1 MKQGYEGLTE
11 KEKQTLRLLLAGHDA
26 KSMARHLGLSVHT
39 INERLRDARR
49 KLSAGSSKEAARLLL
64 DAEAAPPDPLVDKRL
79 GDAARAPGG
88 QPVSGPDA
96 GAYAKRRA
104 LWASGGLAMISL
116 VVALL
121 AFSASPQ
128 PASGP
133 AAPSDTATAA
143 PPAVQSAAT
152 QAARQWLELVDAG
165 KWEESWAA
173 TAQSFRT
180 MNTVAMWQSAS
191 ETARVPLGRV
201 LSRRIASEES
211 IPAPPHGYQLV
222 RFRTSFANKAG
233 ATETLSLAREG
244 ESWRVAGYF
253 IE

>member
-1 MKQGYEGLTE
+1 MKEGYEALTE

-26 KSMARHLGLSVHT
+26 KSMARHLSLSVHT

-64 DAEAAPPDPLVDKRL
+64 DAEARSPDPLVDKRF
-79 GDAARAPGG
+79 GDAAGAPGR
-88 QPVSGPDA
+88 QPTSRPDA
-96 GAYAKRRA
+96 GAYPKRHA

-128 PASGP
+128 PASDP
-133 AAPSDTATAA
+133 AATPDAQNAA
-143 PPAVQSAAT
+143 SPAGQSAAT

-165 KWEESWAA
+165 RWEESWAA
-173 TAQSFRT
+173 TALSFRT
-180 MNTVAMWQSAS
+180 SNTVAAWQSAS

-201 LSRRIASEES
+201 LSRRAMSEES
-211 IPAPPHGYQLV
+211 IPAPPNGYQLV
-222 RFRTSFANKAG
+222 RFQTSFANKAA

-244 ESWRVAGYF
+244 QSWRVAGYY

>member
-1 MKQGYEGLTE
+1 MKQGYEALTE

-26 KSMARHLGLSVHT
+26 KSMARHLSLSVHT

-64 DAEAAPPDPLVDKRL
+64 DAEAAPPDSLADKRL
-79 GDAARAPGG
+79 GDAASAPGR
-88 QPVSGPDA
+88 QPIDRPDA
-96 GAYAKRRA
+96 GSYAKRRA

-133 AAPSDTATAA
+133 AAPPDAQTAA
-143 PPAVQSAAT
+143 PPAIPSAAT

-173 TAQSFRT
+173 TARSFRT
-180 MNTVAMWQSAS
+180 MNTVEVWQSAS

-201 LSRRIASEES
+201 LSRRFTSEES
-211 IPAPPHGYQLV
+211 IPAPPSGYQLV
-222 RFRTSFANKAG
+222 RFQTSFANKAG

>member
-1 MKQGYEGLTE
+1 MKQGYEALTE

-26 KSMARHLGLSVHT
+26 KSMARHLALSVHT

-64 DAEAAPPDPLVDKRL
+64 DAEAATPDPLADKRL
-79 GDAARAPGG
+79 GDAWRAPGR
-88 QPVSGPDA
+88 QSESRPEA
-96 GAYAKRRA
+96 GAYGKRRA
-104 LWASGGLAMISL
+104 LWASGGFAMLSLA
-116 VVALL
+116 VALL
-121 AFSASPQ
+121 AFSGSPQ
-128 PASGP
+128 PAADP
-133 AAPSDTATAA
+133 AAQSGAATATTPAA
-143 PPAVQSAAT
+143 QSAAA
-152 QAARQWLELVDAG
+152 QAAIRWLELVDAG
-165 KWEESWAA
+165 KWRESWAA

-180 MNTVAMWQSAS
+180 QNTVELWQSVS

-201 LSRRIASEES
+201 LSRRFTSEES

-222 RFRTSFANKAG
+222 RFRTSFANKPG

-244 ESWRVAGYF
+244 QGWRVAGYY

>member
-1 MKQGYEGLTE
+1 MKQGYEALTE

-26 KSMARHLGLSVHT
+26 KSMARHFGLSVHT

-64 DAEAAPPDPLVDKRL
+64 DTEAAAPDPLVDKRL
-79 GDAARAPGG
+79 GDAGSSPGW
-88 QPVSGPDA
+88 QPVSRPDA
-96 GAYAKRRA
+96 GPYAKRRA

-121 AFSASPQ
+121 ALSASPQ
-128 PASGP
+128 PASEP
-133 AAPSDTATAA
+133 AAPSAAAAAA
-143 PPAVQSAAT
+143 PPAAQSDAT
-152 QAARQWLELVDAG
+152 QAAIRWLELVDAG
-165 KWEESWAA
+165 RWGESWAA
-173 TAQSFRT
+173 SAQSFRT
-180 MNTVAMWQSAS
+180 SNTVEVWQSAS

-201 LSRRIASEES
+201 LSRRFTSEES
-211 IPAPPHGYQLV
+211 IPAPPSGYQLV
-222 RFRTSFANKAG
+222 RFQTSFANKAA

-244 ESWRVAGYF
+244 QSWRVAGYF

>member
-26 KSMARHLGLSVHT
+26 KSMARHFGLSVHT

-64 DAEAAPPDPLVDKRL
+64 DAEAARPDPLADKGL
-79 GDAARAPGG
+79 GDAGSIPGC
-88 QPVSGPDA
+88 QPASRPDA
-96 GAYAKRRA
+96 GSHARLPA

-128 PASGP
+128 PVSGP
-133 AAPSDTATAA
+133 AAPSGAATAA
-143 PPAVQSAAT
+143 PPAAQSEAM
-152 QAARQWLELVDAG
+152 QAAIRWLELVDAG
-165 KWEESWAA
+165 RWEESWTA

-180 MNTVAMWQSAS
+180 LNTVAVWQSAS

-201 LSRRIASEES
+201 LSRRFTSEES
-211 IPAPPHGYQLV
+211 IPAPPSGYQLV
-222 RFRTSFANKAG
+222 RFQTSFANKAG

-244 ESWRVAGYF
+244 RSWKVAGYF